1 METSVMTSKGQI
13 PVPVKL
19 RRKMNMKPG
28 SRIAFIEKG
37 NELTIRALDK
47 EYFDSLAGWL
57 PETGDPLSELIK
69 EKQAEKKR

>member
-1 METSVMTSKGQI
+1 
-13 PVPVKL
+13 
-19 RRKMNMKPG
+19 MNMKPG

-57 PETGDPLSELIK
+57 PETGDPLSELMK